1 MIFPLKFKQDGKKWL
16 ASARMCGWGAGN
28 RNGTS
33 DTDPSRDGVSATLP
47 VSCLVNNPP
56 FRAAN
61 HWCAGAG
68 GGPSLASP
76 SMLVALCCQTSKE
89 QEMTPQTWHLFKE
102 LGLKTSLEPAF
113 YESTGENPFFILSRE
128 KHRQSRCLGTKKLS
142 WNWSFVALF
151 DIGKN
156 RGRLKKKMYSGNEG
170 FWAQGDLC
178 TLYIFCWFPQLSISL
193 RAEGSQVP

>member
-1 MIFPLKFKQDGKKWL
+1 ME
-16 ASARMCGWGAGN
+16 
-28 RNGTS
+28 RNGWLLLECVGGELVIEMALQILTTVGMACQQPCPWAVLS
-33 DTDPSRDGVSATLP
+33 IIHPSELQTTGVQG
-47 VSCLVNNPP
+47 LV
-56 FRAAN
+56 
-61 HWCAGAG
+61 

-102 LGLKTSLEPAF
+102 LGLKTSLEPVF
-113 YESTGENPFFILSRE
+113 YESTGENPFFIHSRE
-128 KHRQSRCLGTKKLS
+128 KHRQSRCLGTKQLS

-156 RGRLKKKMYSGNEG
+156 RGRLKKKMYSGNQG

-178 TLYIFCWFPQLSISL
+178 TLYIFCWFPQLSIFL
-193 RAEGSQVP
+193 RAEGAQVP